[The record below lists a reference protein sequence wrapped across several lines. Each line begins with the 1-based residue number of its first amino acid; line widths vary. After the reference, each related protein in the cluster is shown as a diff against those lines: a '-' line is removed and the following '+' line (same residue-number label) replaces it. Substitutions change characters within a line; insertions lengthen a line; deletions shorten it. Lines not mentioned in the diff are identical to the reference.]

1 VEGGKLLDSYLGD
14 SGTKSKAV
22 PKIITKILLSLI
34 FLFGS
39 LIFTSLKD
47 EYLVLYKKYVF
58 DETFNFMEF
67 KKFYNK
73 IAGIKKTSED
83 VMVMG
88 NALEYTDIKPHLN
101 GQSLEIETDVPISV
115 LSGGI
120 VVFVGE
126 KEGFNNTVIIQ
137 GSDGYDIWYGN
148 LENID
153 AKIYDYIDRNKI
165 IASASDNLYLLITKD
180 SKYYTYEE
188 YQTQV

>member
-1 VEGGKLLDSYLGD
+1 MEENKLLDSYLKEDGD
-14 SGTKSKAV
+14 KVKVV

-47 EYLVLYKKYVF
+47 EYLVMYKKYVF
-58 DETFNFMEF
+58 DSTFNFMEF
-67 KKFYNK
+67 KNFYNK
-73 IAGIKKTSED
+73 ISGKKEDKD

-88 NALEYTDIKPHLN
+88 TGLEYTSITPYLE
-101 GQSLEIETDVPISV
+101 GESLTIDKEVPINI
-115 LSGGI
+115 LNDGI

-153 AKIYDYIDRNKI
+153 VKIYDYVDTNKI
-165 IASASDNLYLLITKD
+165 IASATDNLYLLITKD
-180 SKYYTYEE
+180 QEHYTYDE
-188 YQTQV
+188 YKNKI